1 MIEFE
6 VPGVP
11 VGNARPRV
19 TRFGTYTPE
28 KTRKYKELIRKT
40 YEKEVGQFIEGF
52 VGMDIMA
59 YFPIPKSYTKKQRRE
74 IEEHHFWYGKKP
86 DKDNIDKSVM
96 DALNGI
102 AYKDDSMV
110 VMGRTLKKYCRD
122 DQEPKIIVTLRDME
136 EKTYEQW
143 GIEA

>member
-1 MIEFE
+1 MITFE

-11 VGNARPRV
+11 VGKERPRV
-19 TRFGTYTPE
+19 TSHGTYTPK
-28 KTRKYKELIRKT
+28 KTKQYMKQIQAAYK
-40 YEKEVGQFIEGF
+40 KESGACFESF
-52 VGMDIMA
+52 VRMDILA

-102 AYKDDSMV
+102 AYKDDSMIV
-110 VMGRTLKKYCRD
+110 AGLTMKKYCHP
-122 DQEPKIIVTLRDME
+122 DQEPKIVVMLSDPE
-136 EKTYEQW
+136 EPEKW
-143 GIEA
+143 KA